1 MLRAG
6 VVPLLKEQK
15 RITVLPMARVSGNLS
30 PGAAAVSNIYAYNL
44 LVTVLGAAAEPA
56 VLATHALVDGL
67 APLLEPAPDETRI
80 RPRLLI
86 VDQFEAVVVWMSDEP
101 MLPGRPYWLK
111 IGTKQVSAT
120 ITEPK
125 YKVNGNTLEH
135 LAAKKLELNEVGVC
149 NVSLDQS
156 IAFDPY
162 QQCRETG
169 SFILIDRLTNAMV
182 GAGMIP
188 FALRRSQN
196 IHWQALDVNKKS
208 RAALKGQ
215 QPAVL
220 WLTGLS
226 GAGKST
232 IANLVEKRL
241 LALGKHTYLLDGD
254 NVRHGLN
261 RDLGFTDTD
270 RVENIRRVAEVA
282 RLMAGAGLIVLV
294 SFISPFT
301 NERRLAR
308 EVAGDFYDCFELDG
322 GKLGLVVADVS
333 DKGAPAALFM
343 AVARSLI
350 RGTALTA
357 ATPEEAL
364 QRANLTILTDTRSGM
379 FVTVYYAI
387 IEPGGKLTGV
397 NAGHNRPLVYRARS
411 GEHEFLPRGGR
422 PLGWFEALP
431 VHAVPIQLEPGDIL
445 VFYTDGLTE
454 AENVRREPY
463 GDNRLVETVRGAATR
478 PAGGVMEAITHS
490 VKYFMGAAP
499 PFDDMTV
506 VVLRYTGEA

>member
-1 MLRAG
+1 MSDLTTSGPGPKQAHLATLYEITRTLNSSLDLDEVLHNIMDRVIEVTGAERGFLMLCDDQQEELDFQVARGIDRSDLTSPAFQ
-6 VVPLLKEQK
+6 VSTTIIREVKQSRKPLLTDNAQYDERFRRGESIMVLGLRSILCVPILVKERLIGLVYVDNRLHAGLFNEDHRDLLAAFASQAGIAIENARLYHVAVEK
-15 RITVLPMARVSGNLS
+15 GRMEKELQLARDIQRGLLPRELPVLPGYEI
-30 PGAAAVSNIYAYNL
+30 AA
-44 LVTVLGAAAEPA
+44 
-56 VLATHALVDGL
+56 D
-67 APLLEPAPDETRI
+67 
-80 RPRLLI
+80 
-86 VDQFEAVVVWMSDEP
+86 W
-101 MLPGRPYWLK
+101 
-111 IGTKQVSAT
+111 
-120 ITEPK
+120 
-125 YKVNGNTLEH
+125 
-135 LAAKKLELNEVGVC
+135 
-149 NVSLDQS
+149 
-156 IAFDPY
+156 
-162 QQCRETG
+162 
-169 SFILIDRLTNAMV
+169 
-182 GAGMIP
+182 
-188 FALRRSQN
+188 RS
-196 IHWQALDVNKKS
+196 
-208 RAALKGQ
+208 
-215 QPAVL
+215 
-220 WLTGLS
+220 
-226 GAGKST
+226 
-232 IANLVEKRL
+232 
-241 LALGKHTYLLDGD
+241 
-254 NVRHGLN
+254 
-261 RDLGFTDTD
+261 
-270 RVENIRRVAEVA
+270 
-282 RLMAGAGLIVLV
+282 
-294 SFISPFT
+294 
-301 NERRLAR
+301 AR

-490 VKYFMGAAP
+490 VKAFMGVAP

-506 VVLRYTGEA
+506 VVLRYAGEA